1 MGKGRKLLL
10 RIGDIE
16 KPISITNSNHHIL
29 RELNDITSESRKMCR
44 MRNVTMKLAK
54 FYSLKEHFEAIKK
67 RFNENNYCESERDL
81 FSNHIDKIEFV
92 FTEFSTFALPELK
105 RQAEAELKR
114 QETEAKIKEEA
125 EAKIKEVKKPRKRR
139 HSSKNHSNVKKIKL

>member
-10 RIGDIE
+10 RIGVYE
-16 KPISITNSNHHIL
+16 KPISITNLNQHIL

-67 RFNENNYCESERDL
+67 RFNENNYYESERDL
-81 FSNHIDKIEFV
+81 FSNHIDEIEFD

-105 RQAEAELKR
+105 RQAEAELKK
-114 QETEAKIKEEA
+114 QA